1 MRLLLVED
9 EPTQLLMTQRMLRRG
24 GFEVETASD
33 GAAALEKLA
42 TGRFQLL
49 VTDWEMPGMD
59 GPTLCRKVR
68 ATRLPGYLYILVL
81 TGQIST
87 RSVVI
92 GLEAGADDYV
102 RKPADEAELL
112 ARLAAGRRI
121 VQLEQSLRDANAQIQ
136 RLSIIDPLVDAYNR
150 RYLNESSCR
159 RSSWRGASRRHWR
172 WRPSSRTST
181 SSNPSMTSTGTR
193 PAMPCSGTSCDS
205 RAVRSARTWTGS
217 PVTAARSS
225 WWCCRTPTWRGP
237 QKWRSS
243 CVSYA
248 PAVWFARSPAR
259 CAIPRVS
266 DRRARERYAFTR
278 RRGGVRAA
286 PGGCRALPQQ
296 ARRPRP
302 RHRGRLKIA
311 HAIGSNDTP
320 MMATV
325 TSPKLFFTSGMLP
338 NRNPPQTKRLPQAMP
353 PAML

>member
-1 MRLLLVED
+1 MSPETPMRLLLVED

-150 RYLNESSCR
+150 RYLNEQLMQEVELAR
-159 RSSWRGASRRHWR
+159 RQPQALALAAILADLDFFKAINDQHGHQAGDAVPRDFVA
-172 WRPSSRTST
+172 
-181 SSNPSMTSTGTR
+181 
-193 PAMPCSGTSCDS
+193 
-205 RAVRSARTWTGS
+205 RARSAIRANLDWVARYGGEEFVVVLPDTGLARAAEVAEQLRELCAGSVVRTQSSEVRYTASFGVAALENDTLS
-217 PVTAARSS
+217 PGAAAES
-225 WWCCRTPTWRGP
+225 
-237 QKWRSS
+237 
-243 CVSYA
+243 VL
-248 PAVWFARSPAR
+248 
-259 CAIPRVS
+259 
-266 DRRARERYAFTR
+266 RRADAALYRSKRE
-278 RRGGVRAA
+278 
-286 PGGCRALPQQ
+286 
-296 ARRPRP
+296 
-302 RHRGRLKIA
+302 GR
-311 HAIGSNDTP
+311 NRV
-320 MMATV
+320 TV
-325 TSPKLFFTSGMLP
+325 
-338 NRNPPQTKRLPQAMP
+338 AD
-353 PAML
+353 